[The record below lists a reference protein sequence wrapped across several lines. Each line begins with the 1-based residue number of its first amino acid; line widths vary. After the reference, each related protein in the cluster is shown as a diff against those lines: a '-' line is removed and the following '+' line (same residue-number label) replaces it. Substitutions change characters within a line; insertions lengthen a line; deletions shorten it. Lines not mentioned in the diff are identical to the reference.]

1 MALTVLDTRFFF
13 SVVVQSEEL
22 SSEDCGICIYKFP
35 ARYGVGQNEDGYH
48 SRPLSIHFGFICA
61 TQNIIYAYIVELS

>member
-1 MALTVLDTRFFF
+1 M
-13 SVVVQSEEL
+13 VQANSLLGL
-22 SSEDCGICIYKFP
+22 SSQGAFSQKIAEFVIYKLP

-61 TQNIIYAYIVELS
+61 VQNVIYAYIVELS